1 MRLKYA
7 VISLFLTVALVATPA
22 MAKKKQ
28 KKRVDALHTL
38 ASMPKASMIMEENG
52 KIRISKRA
60 DVPRVPASTMKLL
73 TALAAIE
80 RWGLKHRFHTDFYID
95 KRKRLWIKGYGDPF
109 MVSEEIDLVVSA
121 LKKRGLRQISGI
133 VLDGSYYAPNL
144 VIDGRSK
151 SDNPYDAPIT
161 ALAVNFNTAAIKKTK
176 KGKVVISDKRTPL
189 TPVTIALTNEK
200 MRKAGNWRVN
210 LGTEK
215 RSERY
220 YGELFAAKLKQ
231 QGIKVNGEIATGK
244 TNRHWKPYYI
254 HENSRDLEK
263 VLKSMLYNS
272 SNFIANQLFLQ
283 LAGSDA
289 NGKPITMA
297 MAISS
302 MMKWSNN
309 RFHWNNY
316 SIQEGSG
323 LSRGTKL
330 SARQMM
336 GVVKAFTPYRFLLR
350 TFKKGKV
357 MAKTGTLKGVSCYAG
372 FVNRNG
378 KWQPFSVL
386 INQSVG
392 GNLRKDA
399 AIQMTSNKKLPTI
412 CDDPGC

>member
-7 VISLFLTVALVATPA
+7 VISLFLTLALVVTPA
-22 MAKKKQ
+22 MAKKKH
-28 KKRVDALHTL
+28 KKQPDALHTL
-38 ASMPKASMIMEENG
+38 ASLPKASMIMEENG
-52 KIRISKRA
+52 KILISKRA

-73 TALAAIE
+73 TSLAAIE
-80 RWGLKHRFHTDFYID
+80 RWGLKHRFHTDFYVD
-95 KRKRLWIKGYGDPF
+95 KQKRLWIKGYGDPF
-109 MVSEEIDLVVSA
+109 MVSEEVDLVVSA
-121 LKKRGLRQISGI
+121 LKGKGLKQISGI

-144 VIDGRSK
+144 VIDGRSQT
-151 SDNPYDAPIT
+151 DNPYDAPIT

-176 KGKVVISDKRTPL
+176 KSGVVISDKRTPL
-189 TPVTIALTNEK
+189 TAVTIALTNEK
-200 MRKAGNWRVN
+200 IRKHGAWRVN

-220 YGELFAAKLKQ
+220 YGELFSAKLKQ
-231 QGIKVNGEIATGK
+231 QGVKVGGK
-244 TNRHWKPYYI
+244 ISTSKVNRHWKPYYV

-263 VLKSMLYNS
+263 VLKSMLYSS

-283 LAGSDA
+283 LAESEA
-289 NGKPITMA
+289 NGRPITMA
-297 MAISS
+297 MASRS
-302 MMKWSNN
+302 MMNWSKN

-316 SIQEGSG
+316 SILEGSG

-336 GVVKAFTPYRFLLR
+336 QVVKAFTPYRFLLR

-392 GNLRKDA
+392 GYLRKNA
-399 AIQMTSNKKLPTI
+399 AIQMTSRKKLPAI
-412 CDDPGC
+412 CDDPSC

>member
-7 VISLFLTVALVATPA
+7 AISLFLTLALVATPA
-22 MAKKKQ
+22 MAKKKH
-28 KKRVDALHTL
+28 KKQVDALHTL
-38 ASMPKASMIMEENG
+38 AGLPKASMIMEENG

-60 DVPRVPASTMKLL
+60 DVPRVPASTMKLI

-95 KRKRLWIKGYGDPF
+95 KQKRLWIKGYGDPF
-109 MVSEEIDLVVSA
+109 MVSEEMDLVVLA
-121 LKKRGLRQISGI
+121 LKGKGLHQISGI
-133 VLDGSYYAPNL
+133 VLDGSYYAPTL
-144 VIDGRSK
+144 VIDGRSQT
-151 SDNPYDAPIT
+151 DNPYDAPIT

-176 KGKVVISDKRTPL
+176 KGKVVISDKRTQL

-220 YGELFAAKLKQ
+220 YGELFSAKLKQ
-231 QGIKVNGEIATGK
+231 QGIKVNGEITTGK
-244 TNRHWKPYYI
+244 VNRHWKPYYV

-283 LAGSDA
+283 LAEREA

-297 MAISS
+297 MASRS
-302 MMKWSNN
+302 MMNWSKN

-316 SIQEGSG
+316 SILEGSG

-336 GVVKAFTPYRFLLR
+336 QVVKAFTPYRFLLR

-378 KWQPFSVL
+378 KWQPFCVFV
-386 INQSVG
+386 NQSVG
-392 GNLRKDA
+392 GYLRKNA
-399 AIQMTSNKKLPTI
+399 ALQMTSRKKLPAI
-412 CDDPGC
+412 CDDPQC

>member
-1 MRLKYA
+1 MRLKFA
-7 VISLFLTVALVATPA
+7 AISLFLTFALVATPA
-22 MAKKKQ
+22 MAKKKP
-28 KKRVDALHTL
+28 KKQVDALHTL
-38 ASMPKASMIMEENG
+38 ASLPKASMIMEENG
-52 KIRISKRA
+52 KTLISKRA
-60 DVPRVPASTMKLL
+60 DVPRVPASTMKLI

-80 RWGLKHRFHTDFYID
+80 RWGLKHRFHTDFYLD
-95 KRKRLWIKGYGDPF
+95 KQKRLWIKGYGDPF
-109 MVSEEIDLVVSA
+109 MVSEEVDLVVSA
-121 LKKRGLRQISGI
+121 LKRKGLKEISGI

-144 VIDGRSK
+144 DIDGRSRT
-151 SDNPYDAPIT
+151 DNPYDAPIT

-176 KGKVVISDKRTPL
+176 KGGVVISDKRTPL

-200 MRKAGNWRVN
+200 IRKHGNWRVN

-215 RSERY
+215 RSQRY

-231 QGIKVNGEIATGK
+231 QGIKVKGEISTGK
-244 TNRHWKPYYI
+244 VNRHWKPYYI

-263 VLKSMLYNS
+263 MLKSMLYSS

-283 LAGSDA
+283 LAGREA

-297 MAISS
+297 MASRS
-302 MMKWSNN
+302 MMKWSKN

-316 SIQEGSG
+316 SILEGSG

-336 GVVKAFTPYRFLLR
+336 QVVKAFTPYRFLLR
-350 TFKKGKV
+350 IFKKGKV

-378 KWQPFSVL
+378 KWQPFCVFV
-386 INQSVG
+386 NQSVG
-392 GNLRKDA
+392 GYLRKNA
-399 AIQMTSNKKLPTI
+399 ALQMTSRKKLPAI
-412 CDDPGC
+412 CDDPSC

>member
-1 MRLKYA
+1 MKLKYA
-7 VISLFLTVALVATPA
+7 AISLFLTVALVATPA
-22 MAKKKQ
+22 LAKKKH
-28 KKRVDALHTL
+28 KKQVDALHTL
-38 ASMPKASMIMEENG
+38 ASLPKASMIMEENG

-80 RWGLKHRFHTDFYID
+80 RWGLKHRFHTDFFVD
-95 KRKRLWIKGYGDPF
+95 KQKRLWIKGYGDPF
-109 MVSEEIDLVVSA
+109 LVSEELDLIVTA
-121 LKKRGLRQISGI
+121 LKGKGLKQINGI

-151 SDNPYDAPIT
+151 TDNPYDAPIT
-161 ALAVNFNTAAIKKTK
+161 ALAANFNTAAIKKTK

-189 TPVTIALTNEK
+189 TPVTIALTKEK
-200 MRKAGNWRVN
+200 IRKHGNWRVN

-215 RSERY
+215 RAERY
-220 YGELFAAKLKQ
+220 FGELFLAKLKQ
-231 QGIKVNGEIATGK
+231 QGIKVGGEITTGK
-244 TNRHWKPYYI
+244 VNRHWKPYYI

-272 SNFIANQLFLQ
+272 SNFIANQIFLQ
-283 LAGSDA
+283 LAERDA
-289 NGKPITMA
+289 NDKPITMA
-297 MAISS
+297 MASRS
-302 MMKWSNN
+302 MMKWSKN

-316 SIQEGSG
+316 TILEGSG

-336 GVVKAFTPYRFLLR
+336 EVVKAFTPYRFLLR

-392 GNLRKDA
+392 GNLRKNA
-399 AIQMTSNKKLPTI
+399 AIQMTSNKKLPAI
-412 CDDPGC
+412 CDDPSC